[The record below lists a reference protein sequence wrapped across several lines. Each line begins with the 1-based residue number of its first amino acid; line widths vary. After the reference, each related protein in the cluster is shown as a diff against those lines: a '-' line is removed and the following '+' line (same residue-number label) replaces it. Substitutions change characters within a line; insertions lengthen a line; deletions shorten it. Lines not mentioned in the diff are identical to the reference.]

1 MKRREIFIELT
12 SLLDVILIMIFILL
26 GQAKAQ
32 AREAVNQAEAE
43 RAAMSGMSYEIEAL
57 KEEEAQMKASF
68 EEAEAA
74 FEKEKA
80 ALSESIDALERRL
93 ITEGV
98 VMENS
103 LVLTVSADDEA
114 AVLLEVD
121 NGESIRIP
129 YDWGN
134 DNYLKNRLA
143 SLLTEQLTNAD
154 ARSVFIVFQYD
165 RTRIYQTEYEVI
177 GEVIREIKLEAG
189 KREIPLN
196 FIELD
201 IFEL

>member
-1 MKRREIFIELT
+1 
-12 SLLDVILIMIFILL
+12 
-26 GQAKAQ
+26 
-32 AREAVNQAEAE
+32 
-43 RAAMSGMSYEIEAL
+43 
-57 KEEEAQMKASF
+57 
-68 EEAEAA
+68 
-74 FEKEKA
+74 
-80 ALSESIDALERRL
+80 
-93 ITEGV
+93 
-98 VMENS
+98 MENS
-103 LVLTVSADDEA
+103 LVLTVSADDET

-129 YDWGN
+129 YDWGD

-154 ARSVFIVFQYD
+154 ERSVFIVFQYD

>member
-32 AREAVNQAEAE
+32 AREAVDQAEAE

-154 ARSVFIVFQYD
+154 ERSVFIVFQYD

>member
-32 AREAVNQAEAE
+32 AKEAVDQAEAE

-68 EEAEAA
+68 GEAEAA

-93 ITEGV
+93 VTDGV

-103 LVLTVSADDEA
+103 LVLTISADDEA

-129 YDWGN
+129 YDWGD

-143 SLLTEQLTNAD
+143 SLLTEQLGNAGE
-154 ARSVFIVFQYD
+154 RSVFIVFQYD
-165 RTRIYQTEYEVI
+165 RTRIYQTEYEIIREVI
-177 GEVIREIKLEAG
+177 GEIKLEAG

-201 IFEL
+201 IFEQ